1 MSRPSTL
8 SDEEIVA
15 RAKAV
20 FVERGYAA
28 RTKQI
33 AAAVGLTW
41 GAIAQ
46 RFGGKRSLFTRA
58 MAKPVHLSDQTD
70 CEQKGWADLP
80 GLLERLR
87 DHLWE
92 CWPLRLQVRLA
103 AQASNE
109 EPDAMEQKLAEVL
122 EAHARR
128 GSVRTDISP
137 SALAQMVLALITGD
151 VAQRF
156 VPRERTLTESP
167 ALIDSMVRLL
177 SPQLN
182 LHMERAASAIG

>member
-1 MSRPSTL
+1 MTFSAMARPPTL
-8 SDEEIVA
+8 SDEEIAA
-15 RAKAV
+15 RARAV
-20 FVERGYAA
+20 FVERGFGA

-41 GAIAQ
+41 GAIAL
-46 RFGGKRSLFTRA
+46 RFGSKRSLFTRV
-58 MAKPVHLSDQTD
+58 MAEPVYPSGRAD
-70 CEQKGWADLP
+70 CERKGWADLP
-80 GLLERLR
+80 SLLDRLR

-109 EPDAMEQKLAEVL
+109 EPDALEQELAEVL

-128 GSVRTDISP
+128 GSVRSDISP
-137 SALAQMVLALITGD
+137 RALAQMVLALVTGD

-156 VPRERTLTESP
+156 VARERTLTKSP
-167 ALIDSMVRLL
+167 ALIDTMVRLL
-177 SPQLN
+177 A
-182 LHMERAASAIG
+182 RT